1 MDENQS
7 KKIGWQD
14 VKGKLGLYSLMRL
27 ADGDVLHISE
37 AKPELIELGLMK
49 AEGEI
54 TDDGRRVAHEYRRS
68 VK

>member
-14 VKGKLGLYSLMRL
+14 VKGKLGLYSLMVL

-37 AKPELIELGLMK
+37 AKPELIALGLMT
-49 AEGEI
+49 ADGEI
-54 TDDGRRVAHEYRRS
+54 TDDGRRVVREYRRRD
-68 VK
+68 K